1 MTIFTCQSMI
11 PGHGDL
17 SIEWPAENADKV
29 EAEFD
34 AMIKLG
40 VDFWIV
46 EKAGPRSKVT
56 VTEVTDPKTQLGN
69 RKAVIRDE
77 HIGKLVRSGLA
88 ELVTFEG
95 VAEIKPIRKAYD
107 AREASRSNTVASG
120 PRTGG

>member
-1 MTIFTCQSMI
+1 MTTYTCQSMI

-17 SIEWPAENADKV
+17 SIEWPAENADQV

-34 AMIKLG
+34 AMMKQG

-46 EKAGPRSKVT
+46 EKAGLRSKVK
-56 VTEVTDPKTQLGN
+56 VTEVTDPKTQLGK
-69 RKAVIRDE
+69 RRAVIRNE

-88 ELVTFEG
+88 ELVKFEG
-95 VAEIKPIRKAYD
+95 VDEIKPIRKAYD
-107 AREASRSNTVASG
+107 AREAARAHTMASG